1 MLQGEFMYT
10 FGVDVGGM
18 SVKVGLVDE
27 NGNILIKNRRVT
39 ADTAQKLVSNVAE
52 QINEIL
58 TDKNIPI
65 TDIKGIGIGCPGVID
80 SENGIVKSSC
90 NLPFLDFNIVKE
102 MQKYYNLPVKISN
115 DANVAAL
122 GETVFGCAKQY
133 KNSVM
138 FTLGTGVGGG
148 IVIDKK
154 IYEGG
159 HSMGAELGHV
169 TLVVSGETCG
179 CGRKGCIEAYCSA
192 TALIR
197 QTKAAMLADKNSA
210 MWGFVNGDINSVD
223 GRTSFECSK
232 QGDSSAIK
240 VVDNYVAFLSEAIM
254 GMLNIFRPDA
264 FIIGGGVSAQ
274 ADYLTDKIKAYCERF
289 DYGYKGSPKA
299 EILTAALGNDAGIIG
314 AAALLY

>member
-1 MLQGEFMYT
+1 MYT
-10 FGVDVGGM
+10 IGVDIGGM

-27 NGNILIKNRRVT
+27 NGKILIKNRRVT

-52 QINEIL
+52 QINEIINE
-58 TDKNIPI
+58 KNISI
-65 TDIKGIGIGCPGVID
+65 ADVKGIGVGCPGVID

-90 NLPFLDFNIVKE
+90 NLPFYDFNIVKE
-102 MQKYYNLPVKISN
+102 MQKYYNLSVKISN

-122 GETVFGCAKQY
+122 GETIFGCAKQY

-169 TLVVSGETCG
+169 TLVAEGERCG

-192 TALIR
+192 TALIK
-197 QTKAAMLADKNSA
+197 QTKTAMQDNNNSV
-210 MWGFVNGDINSVD
+210 MWEFVKGDINNVD
-223 GRTSFECSK
+223 GRTAFECSK
-232 QGDSSAIK
+232 QGDLSAIK
-240 VVDNYVAFLSEAIM
+240 VVDNYVAYLSDAIM

-264 FIIGGGVSAQ
+264 FIIGGGISAQ
-274 ADYLTDKIKAYCERF
+274 AEYLTDKIKAYCKRY
-289 DYGYKGSPKA
+289 DYGYKGSPVA

-314 AAALLY
+314 AAALLC

>member
-1 MLQGEFMYT
+1 MYT
-10 FGVDVGGM
+10 IGVDIGGM

-27 NGNILIKNRRVT
+27 NGKILIKNRRVT

-52 QINEIL
+52 QITEIIKE
-58 TDKNIPI
+58 KNISI
-65 TDIKGIGIGCPGVID
+65 ADVKGIGVGCPGVID

-90 NLPFLDFNIVKE
+90 NLPFYDFNIVKE
-102 MQKYYNLPVKISN
+102 MQKYYNLSVKISN

-122 GETVFGCAKQY
+122 GETIFGCAKQY

-169 TLVVSGETCG
+169 TLVAEGERCG

-192 TALIR
+192 TALIK
-197 QTKAAMLADKNSA
+197 QTKTAMQDNNNSV
-210 MWGFVNGDINSVD
+210 MWEFVKGDINNVD
-223 GRTSFECSK
+223 GRTAFECSK
-232 QGDSSAIK
+232 QGDLSAIK
-240 VVDNYVAFLSEAIM
+240 VVDNYVAYLSDAIM

-274 ADYLTDKIKAYCERF
+274 AEYLTDKIKAYCKRY
-289 DYGYKGSPKA
+289 DYGYKGSPVA

-314 AAALLY
+314 AAALLC

>member
-1 MLQGEFMYT
+1 MYT
-10 FGVDVGGM
+10 IGVDIGGM

-27 NGNILIKNRRVT
+27 NGNILLKNRRIT

-52 QINEIL
+52 QINEML
-58 TDKNIPI
+58 NEKNISI
-65 TDIKGIGIGCPGVID
+65 SDIKGIGMGCPGVVD
-80 SENGIVKSSC
+80 SENGIAKSSC
-90 NLPFLDFNIVKE
+90 NLPFSNFDIVKE

-122 GETVFGCAKQY
+122 GETIFGCAKQY

-169 TLVVSGETCG
+169 TLVAAGKTCK

-192 TALIR
+192 TALIK
-197 QTKAAMLADKNSA
+197 QTKNAMLDDKNST
-210 MWGFVNGDINSVD
+210 MWNFVNGDINNVD
-223 GRTSFECSK
+223 GRTAFECSK
-232 QGDSSAIK
+232 QGDPSAIK
-240 VVDNYVAFLSEAIM
+240 VIDNYVAFLSDAIM
-254 GMLNIFRPDA
+254 SMLNIFRPDA

-274 ADYLTDKIKAYCERF
+274 AEYLTDKIKSYCKRYN
-289 DYGYKGSPKA
+289 YGHKGCPEA

-314 AAALLY
+314 AAALLLT